1 MQLAN
6 YPGDSLVYHAYMEIW
21 TPVVGEI
28 CWSMVWKSHVPTI
41 YSDFLND
48 NWLFL
53 YLFTG
58 CGRWLFL
65 EVNLYC
71 FYSLGLCVGWSSEVV
86 ASGRF
91 IMY

>member
-1 MQLAN
+1 MVQLAN

-21 TPVVGEI
+21 TPVVEEI
-28 CWSMVWKSHVPTI
+28 CWSMVWKSMCLPSLVTFSMI
-41 YSDFLND
+41 IGFFYFI
-48 NWLFL
+48 
-53 YLFTG
+53 